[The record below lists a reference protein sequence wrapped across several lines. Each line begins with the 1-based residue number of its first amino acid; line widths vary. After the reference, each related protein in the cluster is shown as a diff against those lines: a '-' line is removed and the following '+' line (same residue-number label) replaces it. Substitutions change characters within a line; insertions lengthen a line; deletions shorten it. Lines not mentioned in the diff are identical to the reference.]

1 MSDFLFGDLSPST
14 AILGILLGML
24 LAVVMPRLLKPTV
37 TASGEKKEYMDLVS
51 NGQVLFDDNRKEGQ
65 TCVHSAQIFEKQV
78 DFNAFSKQ
86 FCKIYGS
93 NGRFGQRLVNKGDER
108 PYWIKPDPYWRP
120 EDNISCVTDRTDHK
134 GFEEMLGKMC
144 ATPLPLSQPLWQL
157 VYFQNY
163 VREDNG
169 ELTSAFIWKYHHS
182 MADGFTAMR
191 HTCSHCV
198 PVAEGQKM
206 EDVFIKPKAG
216 AKRSRPSLLT
226 IAKKTVTAFCKLV
239 FLPKDP
245 VSPCK
250 PNYTQ
255 HHGSKRATAFT
266 YLGEEFSVAKIKEIA
281 HSATTTDHKKS
292 VNDVLLAAISR
303 ALGMYCEEKK
313 DKVENV
319 KIPENFQSAMWVS
332 LDRASP
338 FKFEKGERRWGNE
351 GLGVCYLSLPIGV
364 KSAVDQL
371 NIVYHRIRD
380 LIGSPEP
387 LLANKLQALIAL
399 LPYPIAHFLWP
410 RVTDKVTLSISNVPG
425 PQAQLRWPVNRD
437 EDLKEQI
444 PRSGIIRDMLFFV
457 PPVYDIGIMASII
470 SYNNRVNVG
479 MTTAGEWIDQD
490 DVHHII
496 YDLVP
501 RAMRDIRD
509 GVASCENTE

>member
-1 MSDFLFGDLSPST
+1 
-14 AILGILLGML
+14 
-24 LAVVMPRLLKPTV
+24 
-37 TASGEKKEYMDLVS
+37 
-51 NGQVLFDDNRKEGQ
+51 
-65 TCVHSAQIFEKQV
+65 
-78 DFNAFSKQ
+78 
-86 FCKIYGS
+86 
-93 NGRFGQRLVNKGDER
+93 
-108 PYWIKPDPYWRP
+108 
-120 EDNISCVTDRTDHK
+120 
-134 GFEEMLGKMC
+134 
-144 ATPLPLSQPLWQL
+144 
-157 VYFQNY
+157 
-163 VREDNG
+163 
-169 ELTSAFIWKYHHS
+169 
-182 MADGFTAMR
+182 
-191 HTCSHCV
+191 
-198 PVAEGQKM
+198 
-206 EDVFIKPKAG
+206 
-216 AKRSRPSLLT
+216 
-226 IAKKTVTAFCKLV
+226 
-239 FLPKDP
+239 
-245 VSPCK
+245 PCK

-255 HHGSKRATAFT
+255 HHGSKRATSFT

-292 VNDVLLAAISR
+292 VNDVVREVLLAAISR

-313 DKVENV
+313 DKMEKV

-501 RAMRDIRD
+501 RAMREIRE
-509 GVASCENTE
+509 GVASCKNTE